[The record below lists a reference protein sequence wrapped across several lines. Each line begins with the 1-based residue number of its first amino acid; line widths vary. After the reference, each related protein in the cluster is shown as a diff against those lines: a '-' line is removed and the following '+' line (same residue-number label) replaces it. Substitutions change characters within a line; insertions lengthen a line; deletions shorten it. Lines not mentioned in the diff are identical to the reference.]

1 MNIVVIGGGK
11 MGLPLACQM
20 ASKGGQV
27 TVCDTNQNLVSMIN
41 AGQCPFD
48 EPELPEKL
56 SQNVSSGALKAT
68 VDTAS
73 AVSAADVVIVIVPV
87 LLTSAND
94 ADTSIIEA
102 VAQTI
107 ARSMKRGAMIC
118 FETTL
123 PTGTTRRLS
132 TILESGGHKAGVD
145 FDLVF
150 SPERVKSR
158 LVFQRLS
165 ENPKVVGSLTASGE
179 ERAAK
184 FYAEYLGAP
193 VIGMGSLEASELV
206 KLAGMIFRDV
216 NIALAN
222 ELTAYAD
229 LYNLDIKAIIEAAN
243 TDGET
248 FMLQPGIGVGGHCTP
263 VYPHFLLRDAERKG
277 LPIPIT
283 EVSRT
288 TNDRRP
294 AAVIARVEKMWGA
307 LKDKNVTILGLGF
320 RPGVKEHICSPAFA
334 LRDDLVTRGAAVSV
348 HDPLYDEAEIRA
360 LGFLPGTP
368 DGSEVLILNTA
379 HDQYKQLDFAKLKD
393 AGLSLVID
401 GRNFWSPP
409 SVSSCGV
416 AYFGMGRTSIDAD
429 TNSARASKPQPS
441 IPLSKLS
448 LTELEATAASRV
460 VRSGW
465 IMQGPE
471 VEAFESEFSDFVD
484 APYSCAVSSCTAA
497 LIMALQALGVG
508 PGDEVI
514 TVSHSFIA
522 TANSIVLVG
531 ATPVFADIDPRTL
544 NIFPA
549 DVEALVNERTK
560 AILCVHQLGMPC
572 DMRAIMKIAAQ
583 HGLPVIE
590 DAACALGSEIKM
602 QDKFERIGAPIG
614 DIACFSFHPRKI
626 ISTGDGGMLTTR
638 SAELDARF
646 RLLRN
651 HGMTIPT
658 SARKTGTTYVREQYL
673 ESTGNFR
680 LSDLQAAVGREQ
692 LRRLPGLVEGRRKLA
707 DRYRD
712 LLTGLEGVSFFIEP
726 EYARTNWQSF
736 AVRLAVPVERSGVI
750 EAMQTL
756 GIATRPGISC
766 AHAEP
771 AFAKSAWGCRAG
783 TPSPCASC
791 HHLEESI
798 KARDC
803 CLILP
808 LYNGLSEQDQQR
820 VVSTL
825 ADVLQSVRQHT

>member
-20 ASKGGQV
+20 SSKGGQV
-27 TVCDTNQNLVSMIN
+27 TVCDTNQNLVGMIN

-73 AVSAADVVIVIVPV
+73 AVSMADVVIVIVPV
-87 LLTSAND
+87 LLTAAND

-102 VAQTI
+102 VAKTI
-107 ARSMKRGAMIC
+107 ARSMKPGAMIC

-123 PTGTTRRLS
+123 PTGTTRRLA
-132 TILESGGHKAGVD
+132 TILESEGRKAGVD

-165 ENPKVVGSLTASGE
+165 ENPKVVGSLTPAGE

-184 FYAEYLGAP
+184 FYSEYLGAP
-193 VIGMGSLEASELV
+193 VIRMGSLEASELV

-283 EVSRT
+283 EISRT

-307 LKDKNVTILGLGF
+307 LQDKKVTILGLGF

-334 LRDDLVTRGAAVSV
+334 LRDELVARGAEVSV
-348 HDPLYDEAEIRA
+348 HDPLYDSKEISA
-360 LGFLPGTP
+360 LGFVPGTP
-368 DGSEVLILNTA
+368 YGSEVVILNTA
-379 HDQYKQLDFAKLKD
+379 HDEYKQMDFSKMKG
-393 AGLSLVID
+393 AGLQLVID
-401 GRNFWSPP
+401 GRNFWDQKN
-409 SVSSCGV
+409 VSSCGL
-416 AYFGMGRTSIDAD
+416 AYLGMGRTSIDKGPQ
-429 TNSARASKPQPS
+429 SAPAPQAN

-448 LTELEATAASRV
+448 LTELEAAAASRV

-497 LIMALQALGVG
+497 LMMALQALGVG

-522 TANSIVLVG
+522 TANSIVLIG
-531 ATPVFADIDPRTL
+531 ATPVFADIDPLTL
-544 NIFPA
+544 NISPSE
-549 DVEALVNERTK
+549 VEALINERTK
-560 AILCVHQLGMPC
+560 ALLVVHQLGMPC
-572 DMRAIMKIAAQ
+572 DMRAIMKIAGK
-583 HGLPVIE
+583 HGIPVIE

-626 ISTGDGGMLTTR
+626 ISTGDGGMLATR

-658 SARKTGTTYVREQYL
+658 SSRKTGTTYVREQYM
-673 ESTGNFR
+673 ESTWNFR

-707 DRYRD
+707 TRYHE
-712 LLTGLEGVSFFIEP
+712 LLTGLEGASFFCEP
-726 EYARTNWQSF
+726 DYAKTNWQSF

-750 EAMQTL
+750 EGMQAR

-771 AFAKSAWGCRAG
+771 AFSKSPWGCRAG
-783 TPSPCASC
+783 TPSTCTNC
-791 HHLEESI
+791 QHLQHSI
-798 KARDC
+798 KARDY

-808 LYNGLSEQDQQR
+808 LYNGLSDQDQIR
-820 VVSTL
+820 VASTL
-825 ADVLQSVRQHT
+825 TEILQSVRQHT